1 MEEYAREPCPWR
13 IIDDSGG
20 AFTLGLLGGGLFGV
34 ISGARHAPAGFRRRA
49 MGGLVRLKEKGP
61 LFGGQFA
68 AWGLCFASFDCS
80 FAYLRQKEDAWNS
93 IMLGAG
99 AGAVMVARNGPKA
112 MLGSAVVGG
121 VLLGLIEG
129 ASYMLNRYM
138 SQEFRPYDPTNAPQ
152 DPAALGDAPSGND
165 TGFMKI

>member
-20 AFTLGLLGGGLFGV
+20 AFTLGLVGGGLFGA
-34 ISGARHAPAGFRRRA
+34 ISGARNAPTGLRRRA
-49 MGGLVRLKEKGP
+49 LGGLVRLKEKGP
-61 LFGGQFA
+61 MFGGQFA

-93 IMLGAG
+93 IMSGFG

-112 MLGSAVVGG
+112 MIGSGIVGG

-138 SQEFRPYDPTNAPQ
+138 AQEFRPADPMSAPQ
-152 DPAALGDAPSGND
+152 DPAALDQND
-165 TGFMKI
+165 PGYVKI